1 MYMIN
6 QTPHEFS
13 EQQLVDCSN
22 TYGNKGCHGGELDL
36 TYQYVK
42 DKGLNLESSYP
53 YIGKEQN
60 CKKTHGPYR
69 IGGFSR
75 AITCSA
81 MINALK
87 KGPVTVAVDAIYW
100 GFYK

>member
-1 MYMIN
+1 MTRIKNQQMCGACWAFSVIAAIESMYLIN

-42 DKGLNLESSYP
+42 DKGLNL
-53 YIGKEQN
+53 
-60 CKKTHGPYR
+60 
-69 IGGFSR
+69 
-75 AITCSA
+75 
-81 MINALK
+81 
-87 KGPVTVAVDAIYW
+87 
-100 GFYK
+100 